1 MFIHSYKL
9 LCKLKT
15 NCTTNRDFSKV
26 SPKISVIQNTNPELE
41 TKLIILQN
49 LKTLFKKLYF
59 IYLSFLRMKEISISL
74 GFLKSNI

>member
-26 SPKISVIQNTNPELE
+26 SPKISVVQNTNPELE
-41 TKLIILQN
+41 TKLIIL
-49 LKTLFKKLYF
+49 
-59 IYLSFLRMKEISISL
+59 
-74 GFLKSNI
+74 